1 MDDRN
6 LHFYQKSSRKPK
18 MAKIENKMPRRI
30 DFDPLITN
38 ISILSVFGA
47 YLSVKKRLKSK
58 PIND

>member
-1 MDDRN
+1 
-6 LHFYQKSSRKPK
+6 